1 MSASHH
7 DPRGTQPARPETDGP
22 TTSEEP
28 PLDDLVGAWLTLPDA
43 AEELGVEV
51 SAVRRMVDEG
61 DLVQI
66 RRGTPK
72 VRCVPAE
79 LILEGRPTP
88 YISGTLTVLR
98 DAGFTEEELLRWL
111 FTPDDSLPGRPI
123 DELRAGRRGEVRR
136 RAQALAV

>member
-1 MSASHH
+1 MSAQHE
-7 DPRGTQPARPETDGP
+7 TPET
-22 TTSEEP
+22 S
-28 PLDDLVGAWLTLPDA
+28 LDDLIGSWLPLPDA

-51 SAVRRMVDEG
+51 SAVRRMVDDG
-61 DLVQI
+61 SLVEI

-79 LILEGRPTP
+79 LIKDGELTP
-88 YISGTLTVLR
+88 YIAGTITVLR
-98 DAGFTEEELLRWL
+98 DAGFEDEELLRWL

-136 RAQALAV
+136 RAQALGF